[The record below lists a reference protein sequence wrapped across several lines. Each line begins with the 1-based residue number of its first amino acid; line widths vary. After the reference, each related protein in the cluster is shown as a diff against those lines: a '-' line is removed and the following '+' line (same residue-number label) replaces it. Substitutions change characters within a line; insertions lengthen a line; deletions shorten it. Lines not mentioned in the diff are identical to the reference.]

1 VSRGRSSGIHL
12 LPERSGPIIAAILAA
27 VALEAAFRALISL
40 SAGNLVDK
48 AIIERNREALF
59 RIVALL
65 AGSLSAACIAGLVR
79 DRMFSSLVGRSL
91 GALRQSMYERLQQ
104 LSPAF
109 HTHTAPAEILER
121 FADNVAEVEKVFAM
135 SAKSGLLPCLE
146 GLFCAAAICW
156 LDWRIGLFALL
167 FWPWVLLAPRT
178 VARSAERASDEY
190 RDEKVRVLGLVE
202 ESVTARWIVRAFS
215 LERMGITVF
224 RKRNEALT
232 KGSIK
237 SGFLDAL
244 MDRLMST
251 GIIAL
256 QIGVL
261 GLSVAMALS
270 GRITAGTVVSIQLLT
285 VALGASLLSISEYL
299 SMMDTGRDAWRDI
312 RAGLSDPAPVLDRRD
327 AKTLGPVRQEILFSD
342 VSYRYDGEHPAL
354 TGVTV
359 RIPKGSYT
367 AFVGPSG
374 SGKSTMARL
383 LMRFYDPDNGHITID
398 GHDIAAVT
406 QSSLRSRMGL
416 VLQENFV
423 FRASLRENI
432 RLGNSVTSDD
442 AVMRAAAAAGVDR
455 FASQLPRGL
464 DTQAGEQA
472 LRLGGEASQRLAI
485 ARALLRDPDILL
497 LDEVASALDAN
508 QEEAI
513 DATLRAIAPGR
524 TVISITHRLSSAADA
539 DRIYMFDQGRIVEE
553 GSHYELM
560 ALDGFYANLWRKQ
573 AGFRFSSDGGHV
585 DVDAARLK
593 QFPILEKLP
602 HDVLAELA
610 PYFTTR
616 TFPRGREVVCQN
628 DPGDQFYIIA
638 RGTVGVWRTEEQT
651 GSTMRVA
658 VLQDGD
664 FFGEITLITGFP
676 RTATVRTE
684 TVCTCISLGRGQF
697 NRLIDRFPELRRE
710 LSDVA
715 VQRLRESSKA
725 ITVPAP

>member
-1 VSRGRSSGIHL
+1 VSRGRSSGIQI
-12 LPERSGPIIAAILAA
+12 LPERSGPIVAAILAA
-27 VALEAAFRALISL
+27 IALEAAFRVLVSL

-48 AIIERNREALF
+48 ALIERNHEALF

-65 AGSLSAACIAGLVR
+65 AGSLSAACIAGLMR
-79 DRMFSSLVGRSL
+79 DRIFSSLVGRSL

-109 HTHTAPAEILER
+109 HTTTAPAEILER
-121 FADNVAEVEKVFAM
+121 FGDDVAEIEQVFAKG
-135 SAKSGLLPCLE
+135 AKSGILPCLE
-146 GLFCAAAICW
+146 GLLCAAAICW
-156 LDWRIGLFALL
+156 LDWRVGLFALL

-178 VARSAERASDEY
+178 VARTAARASDER

-215 LERMGITVF
+215 LERMGITLF
-224 RKRNEALT
+224 RKRNDALT
-232 KGSIK
+232 QGSIK
-237 SGFLDAL
+237 SGFLEAL
-244 MDRLMST
+244 MDRLIST

-261 GLSVAMALS
+261 GLSVAMALG
-270 GRITAGTVVSIQLLT
+270 GRISAGNVVSIQLLT
-285 VALGASLLSISEYL
+285 VGLSASLLSISDYL
-299 SMMDTGRDAWRDI
+299 TALEVGQAAWRGI
-312 RAGLSDPAPVLDRRD
+312 CNGLTDPAPVLDRKD
-327 AKTLGPVRQEILFSD
+327 AKTLGPLRQEILFSD
-342 VSYRYDGEHPAL
+342 VTYRYHDEHPAL
-354 TGVTV
+354 AGVTV

-383 LMRFYDPDNGHITID
+383 LMRFYDPYRGHITID
-398 GHDIAAVT
+398 GHDIAAVA
-406 QSSLRSRMGL
+406 QSSLRSRVGL
-416 VLQENFV
+416 VLQENFI

-432 RLGNSVTSDD
+432 RLGNPVTSDE

-455 FASQLPRGL
+455 FAAQLPQGL
-464 DTQAGEQA
+464 DTPAGEHG
-472 LRLGGEASQRLAI
+472 LRLDGEASQRVAI

-508 QEEAI
+508 EEDSI

-539 DRIYMFDQGRIVEE
+539 DRIYVFDQGRIVEE

-560 ALDGFYANLWRKQ
+560 ALEGFYANLWRKQ

-616 TFPRGREVVCQN
+616 TFPRGREIVCQN

-651 GSTMRVA
+651 GNTMRVA

-676 RTATVRTE
+676 RTATVRSE

-697 NRLIDRFPELRRE
+697 NRLIDRFPDLRRE

-725 ITVPAP
+725 ITVAAL